1 MPVVEDDDQKVLFG
15 PPAVTPGLHLETYAP
30 CPEFSI
36 RVLRKITV
44 EVELLEITVKPL

>member
-1 MPVVEDDDQKVLFG
+1 VPVVEDDDQKVLFG
-15 PPAVTPGLHLETYAP
+15 PPPGLHLETYAP